1 MHPLNRSS
9 TLSQIH
15 PMAFRMGQCL
25 GQLASVIRKVA
36 ERVFEFF
43 RFMMDHAKQLRSY
56 LTGNIEYNI
65 PIQLR
70 GEGTD
75 TILFS
80 WLDRILDTADLG
92 NNPSKLNA
100 SVHKI
105 LRRAAEDDHFKMIF
119 FLTIEEAAQTC
130 GDRVALSILKLSIE
144 EKKATFTSKDT
155 LTLQQMQE
163 FADFII
169 KGPWTLDQLE
179 DIAKRHIQNIKN
191 SEIEVDESE
200 VDEIEVYLAYPV
212 LLKGPLQIP
221 IDVDEM
227 LFEELAGVS
236 KPKLLKAR
244 QDITSKLAEPNAKA
258 KILASY
264 DYWEVALQ
272 KHNETKEEYQAI
284 IEQRQERANFAE
296 TGQDYVAIHQWFK
309 DQIAQLTSRIL
320 ES

>member
-1 MHPLNRSS
+1 MHPLQSSS
-9 TLSQIH
+9 TLPQIH
-15 PMAFRMGQCL
+15 PMAFRMGQSL
-25 GQLASVIRKVA
+25 GQLASLIRKVA
-36 ERVFEFF
+36 ERVFETF
-43 RFMMDHAKQLRSY
+43 RFIMYHAEQLRSY
-56 LTGNIEYNI
+56 LKGNIEYNI

-92 NNPSKLNA
+92 NNPSKLTA

-105 LRRAAEDDHFKMIF
+105 FRRAAEDDHFKMIF
-119 FLTIEEAAQTC
+119 FLTIADAAQTC

-144 EKKATFTSKDT
+144 EKKATFSSKDT
-155 LTLQQMQE
+155 LTLQQIQE

-191 SEIEVDESE
+191 LAIE

-212 LLKGPLQIP
+212 LLKGLLQIP

-227 LFEELAGVS
+227 LFEGVAGVS
-236 KPKLLKAR
+236 EQELLEAR
-244 QDITSKLAEPNAKA
+244 EDITTKLAEPNAKA

-264 DYWEVALQ
+264 DYWELALQ
-272 KHNETKEEYQAI
+272 KYNETKEEYQAI
-284 IEQRQERANFAE
+284 IKQRQERAELADTE
-296 TGQDYVAIHQWFK
+296 QDYVAINQWFK

>member
-1 MHPLNRSS
+1 MHQLCISS
-9 TLSQIH
+9 TLQQIH
-15 PMAFRMGQCL
+15 PMAFRMGQSL
-25 GQLASVIRKVA
+25 GQLASLIRKVA

-191 SEIEVDESE
+191 SEIEVDE
-200 VDEIEVYLAYPV
+200 IEVYLAYPI
-212 LLKGPLQIP
+212 LLKDQLQIP

-227 LFEELAGVS
+227 LFENFSGVRE
-236 KPKLLKAR
+236 KNIAQAQRYIRGKLEK
-244 QDITSKLAEPNAKA
+244 PNAKA

-264 DYWEVALQ
+264 DYWELALQ
-272 KHNETKEEYQAI
+272 KYNETKEEYQAI
-284 IEQRQERANFAE
+284 IKQRQERAELADTE
-296 TGQDYVAIHQWFK
+296 QDYVAINQWFK